1 MKNYKKDLDDD
12 SFIIVDYIFKL
23 ELNYLY
29 FVQLIYIIITKLL
42 K

>member
-1 MKNYKKDLDDD
+1 MENYKKDLDDN

-23 ELNYLY
+23 ELNYSY
-29 FVQLIYIIITKLL
+29 SIQLIYIIITKLF